1 MHSSPLALRETHQ
14 QGQTPQPSSSLERN
28 PVHAHTVQRGCSHA
42 QASATLGRY
51 SHKLQCHTLH
61 HHQIR
66 PQTEQSH
73 IIPTLHLNYQTLSLS
88 TENKAGPDGL
98 PKQLPCFCF
107 QNWLVLL
114 YTILCYAL
122 TVEISRPVQRFAPKR
137 YKYYSLQQSSSTL
150 VLFIQNIYILGH
162 VGCCHNPSPLL
173 PVSRTVADHTSFTPC
188 MVSNRIK
195 TEGERAVLTDL
206 GIPATGL
213 QVLAHFSLQERI

>member
-1 MHSSPLALRETHQ
+1 MHTLCRGAAATLKQVPPWADTATSCNATPCTTTRSDLKQSRATPSQRCTWTIKLCLSAQKIKLALTVC
-14 QGQTPQPSSSLERN
+14 PN
-28 PVHAHTVQRGCSHA
+28 NCPVSV
-42 QASATLGRY
+42 
-51 SHKLQCHTLH
+51 
-61 HHQIR
+61 
-66 PQTEQSH
+66 P
-73 IIPTLHLNYQTLSLS
+73 
-88 TENKAGPDGL
+88 
-98 PKQLPCFCF
+98 

-114 YTILCYAL
+114 YTILCYVL

-150 VLFIQNIYILGH
+150 VLFIQDIYILSH

-213 QVLAHFSLQERI
+213 QVLAHFSLQKRI